1 MKFQKIYI
9 YIVDYLHQHL
19 CLYRQYPSE
28 TRIKSIFLFFLSLPP
43 SICLKTSFVSNIYI
57 YDDILYYKNMVT
69 FSNGDTWLLK
79 RNWYTTTNT
88 TKQVEDVTTKQQN
101 VYLQYGYYIG

>member
-1 MKFQKIYI
+1 
-9 YIVDYLHQHL
+9 
-19 CLYRQYPSE
+19 
-28 TRIKSIFLFFLSLPP
+28 
-43 SICLKTSFVSNIYI
+43 
-57 YDDILYYKNMVT
+57 MVT
-69 FSNGDTWLLK
+69 FINGDTWLLK